1 MVVWEAKSSGK
12 QALGTH
18 RNADFV
24 VDELA
29 ELFIQV
35 PLAPVDIG

>member
-1 MVVWEAKSSGK
+1 M
-12 QALGTH
+12 ALGTH

-29 ELFIQV
+29 EQFIQV